1 MSSRDLSIAA
11 TPPAPASTP
20 ANVVKASGEMP
31 QWLVVSLTTAV
42 LLILWEASIRLFDVP
57 QFIVPAPSNVIRRIW
72 DDLATGVILP
82 HFWITF
88 VEVVVGFAAA
98 AVLGI
103 ALGTGI
109 ALIRFLDRTLYPF
122 VLALQTIPKVAVAPL
137 LIIWF
142 GYGIQSKI
150 VTAALLAFF
159 PILVNVVAGLRTGDP
174 RRLLLMRALRA
185 GPVKT
190 YLKVRLPAM
199 LPYLFA
205 GLEVGVVLAVI
216 GAVVGEFI
224 GASHGLGSVIIQ
236 RQASVDV
243 TGVFSVLFYLS
254 AMGILMSVALRLV
267 ARHYAFWSDT
277 SQTAN

>member
-1 MSSRDLSIAA
+1 MTDQSL
-11 TPPAPASTP
+11 PASTSQSTGR
-20 ANVVKASGEMP
+20 ASAGEMP
-31 QWLVVSLTTAV
+31 QWLAVSLTTIV
-42 LLILWEASIRLFDVP
+42 LLGLWEAAVRIMQVP
-57 QFIVPAPSNVIRRIW
+57 AFIVPTPSAVAMRVW
-72 DDLATGVILP
+72 TDLASGIILP
-82 HFWITF
+82 HLWITF
-88 VEVVVGFAAA
+88 YEVFVGFIVAAL
-98 AVLGI
+98 LGI

-109 ALIRFLDRTLYPF
+109 ALVRWLDKTIYPF

-142 GYGIQSKI
+142 GYGTQSKI

-174 RRLLLMRALRA
+174 RRILLMRALRA
-185 GPVKT
+185 GPIKT
-190 YLKVRLPAM
+190 YFKVRLPAM

-205 GLEVGVVLAVI
+205 GLEVGVIFAVI

-224 GASHGLGSVIIQ
+224 GASQGLGSVIIQ

-254 AMGILMSVALRLV
+254 AMGIIMSVVLRMI

-277 SQTAN
+277 TTNAAS

>member
-1 MSSRDLSIAA
+1 MTDQAA
-11 TPPAPASTP
+11 PTPMTVRAGGPA
-20 ANVVKASGEMP
+20 EMP
-31 QWLVVSLTTAV
+31 QWLSVTLTTIV
-42 LLILWEASIRLFDVP
+42 LLVLWEAAVRLLEVP
-57 QFIVPAPSNVIRRIW
+57 VFIVPPPSSVVARVWN
-72 DDLATGVILP
+72 DLATGLILP
-82 HFWITF
+82 HLWITLF
-88 VEVVVGFAAA
+88 EVVIGFLAAA
-98 AVLGI
+98 ALGI

-109 ALIRFLDRTLYPF
+109 ALVRFLDKTLYPF

-137 LIIWF
+137 LLIWF
-142 GYGIQSKI
+142 GYGTQSKI

-185 GPVKT
+185 GPIAT

-205 GLEVGVVLAVI
+205 GLEVGVIFAVI

-224 GASHGLGSVIIQ
+224 GASQGLGSLIIQ

-243 TGVFSVLFYLS
+243 TGVFSVLVYLS
-254 AMGILMSVALRLV
+254 MMGILMSVGLRLF
-267 ARHYAFWSDT
+267 ARRYAFWSDT
-277 SQTAN
+277 TAQAK

>member
-1 MSSRDLSIAA
+1 MSNQDLSIASTA
-11 TPPAPASTP
+11 SAPTSPRAAKP
-20 ANVVKASGEMP
+20 SGEMP

-42 LLILWEASIRLFDVP
+42 LLFLWEASVRLLEVP
-57 QFIVPAPSNVIRRIW
+57 QFIVPTPSDVIRRIW

-82 HFWITF
+82 HLWITF
-88 VEVVVGFAAA
+88 VEVIVGFAAA

-109 ALIRFLDRTLYPF
+109 ALVRFLDRTVYPF
-122 VLALQTIPKVAVAPL
+122 ALALQTIPKVAVAPL

-190 YLKVRLPAM
+190 YVKVRLPAM

-205 GLEVGVVLAVI
+205 GLEVGAVLAVI

-224 GASHGLGSVIIQ
+224 GASQGLGSVIIQ

-254 AMGILMSVALRLV
+254 AMGVLMSVALRIV
-267 ARHYAFWSDT
+267 ARRYAFWSDT
-277 SQTAN
+277 SSQAAN

>member
-1 MSSRDLSIAA
+1 MSDQVSGKTS
-11 TPPAPASTP
+11 APDTIRKP
-20 ANVVKASGEMP
+20 VGEMP

-42 LLILWEASIRLFDVP
+42 LLVLWEASVRLLQVP
-57 QFIVPAPSNVIRRIW
+57 QFIVPAPSAVIMRIW
-72 DDLATGVILP
+72 DDLATGIILP
-82 HFWITF
+82 HLWITF
-88 VEVVVGFAAA
+88 FEVIVGFLFAAL
-98 AVLGI
+98 LGVG
-103 ALGTGI
+103 LGTGI
-109 ALIRFLDRTLYPF
+109 ALIRFLDRTVYPF

-142 GYGIQSKI
+142 GYGTQSKI

-174 RRLLLMRALRA
+174 RRILLMRALRA

-190 YLKVRLPAM
+190 YVKVRLPAM

-205 GLEVGVVLAVI
+205 GLEVGAVFAVI

-224 GASHGLGSVIIQ
+224 GASEGLGSVIIQ

-254 AMGILMSVALRLV
+254 AMGILMSLVLRII
-267 ARHYAFWSDT
+267 ARRYAFWSDT
-277 SQTAN
+277 SSDSAS